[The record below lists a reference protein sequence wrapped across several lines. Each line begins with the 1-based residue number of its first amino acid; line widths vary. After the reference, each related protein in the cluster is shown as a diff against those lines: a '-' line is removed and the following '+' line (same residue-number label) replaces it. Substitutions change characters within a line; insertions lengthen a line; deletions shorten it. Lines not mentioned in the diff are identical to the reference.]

1 MSDPMIRIQGAGPV
15 GMMAALFLLKF
26 GWNRDAI
33 ELIDPA
39 IARASPAHADDPRV
53 LALSPGTLTRLSQL
67 DVTID
72 ATRIRCIH
80 VSSRGRIGSMEIRSH
95 NAGVPELGGLSG
107 YAGLMDAL
115 RARLSEA
122 GVPIH
127 ADATASR
134 SDTPGARIVAEGGVY
149 RPGQPPDA
157 GVEVVRDYGQDAVL
171 GWVETMKPPEDTAWE
186 RFTSDGAVALLPVG
200 SRYALIWCCGHDA
213 ATAFESST
221 PEMQALQLEQAMGGR
236 VGGVRQ
242 VRITARY
249 PLGLLWREQI
259 VREETAWI
267 GNSAQTLH
275 PIAGQGLNLGI
286 RDAEV
291 LAACLMQR
299 GRPIAERLL
308 DYAQRRRT
316 DRWAVRTATDT
327 LARRVWVRH
336 AIGGVALVPG
346 ARKLLGQVLMFG
358 G

>member
-1 MSDPMIRIQGAGPV
+1 
-15 GMMAALFLLKF
+15 MMAALFLLKF
-26 GWNRDAI
+26 GWSEDAI

-39 IARASPAHADDPRV
+39 IARATPTHADDPRV

-67 DVTID
+67 NVTID

-80 VSSRGRIGSMEIRSH
+80 VSSQGRIGSMEIRSH

-115 RARLSEA
+115 RARLVEA
-122 GVPIH
+122 GIPIH
-127 ADATASR
+127 ADTAACR
-134 SDTPGARIVAEGGVY
+134 SDSPGVRIVAEGGVY
-149 RPGQPPDA
+149 RPGQPTDP

-171 GWVETMKPPEDTAWE
+171 GWVETMKPPQDTAWE
-186 RFTSDGAVALLPVG
+186 RFTPDGAVALLPVG
-200 SRYALIWCCGHDA
+200 SRYALIWCCRHDA
-213 ATAFESST
+213 AAAFESST
-221 PEMQALQLEQAMGGR
+221 PEMQALQLERAMGGR
-236 VGGVRQ
+236 VGGIRQ

-259 VREETAWI
+259 VQAETAWI

-299 GRPIAERLL
+299 GRPVAERLL

-327 LARRVWVRH
+327 LARRAWVRH
-336 AIGGVALVPG
+336 TIGGVALLPG